1 MLDVT
6 RVNAQTI
13 LGLNLVVDPRKMD
26 SFQFGWDL
34 AMALVLPH
42 VQRRREMPG
51 LQKVLTT
58 KMDNL
63 IQIIDKQKMLLL
75 VVSG

>member
-13 LGLNLVVDPRKMD
+13 LGLTLLVDPMKMN

-42 VQRRREMPG
+42 IQRRQDYKR
-51 LQKVLTT
+51 
-58 KMDNL
+58 
-63 IQIIDKQKMLLL
+63 
-75 VVSG
+75 S